1 MRFRKLRIAWSVFWG
16 VACVLLIVLW
26 VRSYYYYLD
35 SYRYWVG
42 GGGRTAAID
51 SKGGLIYFS
60 VSPTGGANLEPYIGN
75 RKRSEG
81 ETEILNNIIASENR
95 LGFGRY
101 IDLKLVITSTFI
113 FPHWFAV
120 ALSGALAASVWV
132 PWRRRF
138 SLRTL
143 LIATTLV
150 AVALGIIA
158 VSIHETL
165 Q

>member
-1 MRFRKLRIAWSVFWG
+1 MDRPRIFKVLRIAFSATCL
-16 VACVLLIVLW
+16 VACVLLIALW
-26 VRSYYYYLD
+26 VRSYYYYID
-35 SYRYWVG
+35 SYRYWA

-95 LGFGRY
+95 LGFGTY
-101 IDLKLVITSTFI
+101 IDLKLVNTSTFI

-120 ALSGALAASVWV
+120 ALSGA
-132 PWRRRF
+132 
-138 SLRTL
+138 
-143 LIATTLV
+143 I
-150 AVALGIIA
+150 
-158 VSIHETL
+158 
-165 Q
+165 